1 MTEPSHPDARLDPA
15 ILPSRTAIILIDLQN
30 DIIRNPNGPFYGA
43 IAEQVR
49 ARQVVENVVRLTAGA
64 RAAGALIF
72 YITVV
77 RRPDYGDVV
86 NQISE
91 LVAAGKAPPARQQV
105 SLVEGTDG
113 ARLVDELKPQPQDYV
128 LVKKRRNAFHQ
139 TELDF
144 HLRARDIT
152 TLAIG
157 GVATDLG
164 VENTVRDAWDRDYNV
179 IVLEDIS
186 VSVPPTAHDYAIA
199 NVFPRMARIMTSARL
214 LDELES
220 NRGR

>member
-1 MTEPSHPDARLDPA
+1 MNTTTSTDPRLDPA
-15 ILPSRTAIILIDLQN
+15 LLPSRTAVILIDLQN

-49 ARQVVENVVRLTAGA
+49 NRQVVERVVRLTDQA

-72 YITVV
+72 FITVV
-77 RRPDYGDVV
+77 RRQDYQDVV
-86 NQISE
+86 NQINE
-91 LVAAGKAPPARQQV
+91 FVAAGKAPPPKQQV
-105 SLVEGTDG
+105 SLVEGTTG
-113 ARLVDELKPQPQDYV
+113 AQLVDELKPQPADYV

-144 HLRARDIT
+144 HLRARNIT
-152 TLAIG
+152 TVAIG

-179 IVLEDIS
+179 IVLDDIS
-186 VSVPPTAHDYAIA
+186 VAVPPTAHDYAIS
-199 NVFPRMARIMTSARL
+199 NVFPRMARIMNTERFLA
-214 LDELES
+214 ELQKNS
-220 NRGR
+220 GR

>member
-1 MTEPSHPDARLDPA
+1 MTNEQIEDPRLDPA
-15 ILPSRTAIILIDLQN
+15 IVPSRTAILLIDLQN
-30 DIIRNPNGPFYGA
+30 DIIRNPSGPFYGS
-43 IAEQVR
+43 IAEQVKEKK
-49 ARQVVENVVRLTAGA
+49 VVENTVRLTEGA

-77 RRPDYGDVV
+77 RRKDYGDVV

-91 LVAAGKAPPARQQV
+91 LVAAGKAPPPKQQI
-105 SLVEGTDG
+105 SLVEGTHG
-113 ARLVDELKPQPQDYV
+113 AQLVDELKPRPEDYV
-128 LVKKRRNAFHQ
+128 LVKKRRNAFYS

-144 HLRARDIT
+144 HLRARGIT

-179 IVLEDIS
+179 IVIEDIS
-186 VSVPPTAHDYAIA
+186 VSAPQANHDHAIS
-199 NVFPRMARIMTSARL
+199 NVFPRMARIMKTDRL
-214 LDELES
+214 LSELQA
-220 NRGR
+220 NANT

>member
-1 MTEPSHPDARLDPA
+1 MTSTTHDDPRLDPA
-15 ILPSRTAIILIDLQN
+15 IRPSRTAIILIDLQN

-49 ARQVVENVVRLTAGA
+49 DKQLVEKVVKLTERA
-64 RAAGALIF
+64 RAAGALVF

-77 RRPDYGDVV
+77 RRRDYGDVV

-91 LVAAGKAPPARQQV
+91 LVATGKAPPPKQQI
-105 SLVEGTDG
+105 SLIEGSDG
-113 ARLVDELKPQPQDYV
+113 SRLVDELKPHASDYV

-144 HLRARDIT
+144 HLRARNIT
-152 TLAIG
+152 TVAIG

-164 VENTVRDAWDRDYNV
+164 VENTVRDAWDRDYNT
-179 IVLEDIS
+179 IVLPDIC
-186 VSVPPTAHDYAIA
+186 VSAPASAHDYAIA
-199 NVFPRMARIMTSARL
+199 NVFPRMARIMTTEQL
-214 LDELES
+214 VLEMDKCK
-220 NRGR
+220 GQ

>member
-1 MTEPSHPDARLDPA
+1 MTDTLQGDPRLDPA
-15 ILPSRTAIILIDLQN
+15 IVPSRTAIILIDLQN

-49 ARQVVENVVRLTAGA
+49 ERQVVERVVRLTDGA

-72 YITVV
+72 YVTVV
-77 RRPDYGDVV
+77 RRKDYGDVV
-86 NQISE
+86 NQITE
-91 LVAAGKAPPARQQV
+91 LVAAGKAPPPKQQV
-105 SLVEGTDG
+105 SLVEGTPG
-113 ARLVDELKPQPQDYV
+113 AQLVGELVPQSGDYV

-144 HLRARDIT
+144 HLRARGIT

-179 IVLEDIS
+179 IVLDDIS
-186 VSVPPTAHDYAIA
+186 VAVPPSAHDYAITS
-199 NVFPRMARIMTSARL
+199 VFPRMARIMSSERL
-214 LDELES
+214 LSELAR

>member
-1 MTEPSHPDARLDPA
+1 MTELSHPDPRLDPA
-15 ILPSRTAIILIDLQN
+15 ILPSRTAVILIDLQN
-30 DIIRNPNGPFYGA
+30 DIIRNPNGPFYGS

-49 ARQVVENVVRLTAGA
+49 AKQVVENVVRLTAGA

-77 RRPDYGDVV
+77 RRQDYGDVV

-91 LVAAGKAPPARQQV
+91 LVAAGKASPAKKQV

-186 VSVPPTAHDYAIA
+186 VSAPPAAHDYAIA
-199 NVFPRMARIMTSARL
+199 NVFPRMARIMTSGRL
-214 LDELES
+214 LDELEI

>member
-1 MTEPSHPDARLDPA
+1 MTDIANVDPRLDPA

-30 DIIRNPNGPFYGA
+30 DIIRNPNGPFYGS

-49 ARQVVENVVRLTAGA
+49 NRQVVEKVVRLSTGA

-77 RRPDYGDVV
+77 RRKDYGDVV

-91 LVAAGKAPPARQQV
+91 LVAVGKAPPAKKQV
-105 SLVEGTDG
+105 SLIEGTDG
-113 ARLVDELKPQPQDYV
+113 ALLVDELKPEPQDYV

-144 HLRARDIT
+144 HLRARNIT

-186 VSVPPTAHDYAIA
+186 VSAPPSAHDYAIT
-199 NVFPRMARIMTSARL
+199 NVFPRMARIMTSGTL
-214 LDELES
+214 LDELEKS
-220 NRGR
+220 RGQ

>member
-1 MTEPSHPDARLDPA
+1 MNDTTPTDPRLDPA
-15 ILPSRTAIILIDLQN
+15 LLPSRTAIVLIDLQN
-30 DIIRNPNGPFYGA
+30 DVIRNPNGPFYGA

-49 ARQVVENVVRLTAGA
+49 NKQVVERVVQLTTQA

-77 RRPDYGDVV
+77 RRQDYQDVV

-91 LVAAGKAPPARQQV
+91 LVAAGKAPPPKLQV
-105 SLVEGTDG
+105 SLVEGTNG
-113 ARLVDELKPQPQDYV
+113 ARLVDELKPEPGDYV

-144 HLRARDIT
+144 HLRARNIT
-152 TLAIG
+152 TVAIG

-186 VSVPPTAHDYAIA
+186 VAVPPAAHDYAISS
-199 NVFPRMARIMTSARL
+199 VFPRMARIMTTDRFLAE
-214 LDELES
+214 LDK
-220 NRGR
+220 NQGR

>member
-1 MTEPSHPDARLDPA
+1 MTETANQDPRLDPA

-30 DIIRNPNGPFYGA
+30 DIVRNPNGPFYGS
-43 IAEQVR
+43 IAEQVKD
-49 ARQVVENVVRLTAGA
+49 RQVIEKVVRLTEGA
-64 RAAGALIF
+64 RSAGALIF

-77 RRPDYGDVV
+77 RRKDYADVV

-91 LVAAGKAPPARQQV
+91 LVAAGKAPPPKKQV
-105 SLVEGTDG
+105 SLIDGTHG
-113 ARLVDELKPQPQDYV
+113 ARLVDELKPEPQDYV

-144 HLRARDIT
+144 HLRARNVT

-186 VSVPPTAHDYAIA
+186 VSAPPTAHDYAIA
-199 NVFPRMARIMTSARL
+199 NVFPRMARIMSTGRL
-214 LDELES
+214 LDELEK

>member
-1 MTEPSHPDARLDPA
+1 MNDTPPTDPRLDPA
-15 ILPSRTAIILIDLQN
+15 LVPSRTAVILIDLQN

-49 ARQVVENVVRLTAGA
+49 NKQVVERVVRLTSQA
-64 RAAGALIF
+64 RAAGALVF

-77 RRPDYGDVV
+77 RRQDYQDVV

-91 LVAAGKAPPARQQV
+91 LVAAGKAPPPKLQV
-105 SLVEGTDG
+105 SLVEGTHG
-113 ARLVDELKPQPQDYV
+113 ARLVDELKPEPGDYV

-144 HLRARDIT
+144 HLRARNIT
-152 TLAIG
+152 TVAIG

-186 VSVPPTAHDYAIA
+186 VAVPPAAHDYAISS
-199 NVFPRMARIMTSARL
+199 VFPRMARIMTTDRFLAE
-214 LDELES
+214 LDK
-220 NRGR
+220 NQGR

>member
-1 MTEPSHPDARLDPA
+1 MNTTTSTDPRLDPA
-15 ILPSRTAIILIDLQN
+15 LLPSRTAVILIDLQN

-49 ARQVVENVVRLTAGA
+49 NRQVVERVVRLTDQA

-72 YITVV
+72 FITVV
-77 RRPDYGDVV
+77 RRQDYQDVV
-86 NQISE
+86 NQINE
-91 LVAAGKAPPARQQV
+91 FVAAGKAPPPKQQV
-105 SLVEGTDG
+105 SLVEGTTG
-113 ARLVDELKPQPQDYV
+113 AQLVDELKPQPADYV

-144 HLRARDIT
+144 HLRARNIT
-152 TLAIG
+152 TVAIG

-179 IVLEDIS
+179 IVLDDIS
-186 VSVPPTAHDYAIA
+186 VAVPPTAHDYAIS
-199 NVFPRMARIMTSARL
+199 NVFPRMARIMNTDRFLA
-214 LDELES
+214 ELQK
-220 NRGR
+220 NTGR